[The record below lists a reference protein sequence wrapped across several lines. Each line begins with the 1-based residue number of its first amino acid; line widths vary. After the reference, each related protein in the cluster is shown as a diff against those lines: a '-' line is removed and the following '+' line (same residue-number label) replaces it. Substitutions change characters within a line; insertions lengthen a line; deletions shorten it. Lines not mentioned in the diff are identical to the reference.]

1 MLRLKTR
8 AKGNKYVDIDAQHG
22 GGKLRILNHSCNPC
36 ARFHEVQTESELTV
50 VAVTTRDIFPGEE
63 VTVSYGDKLWFI
75 CRCGCLVAKNK
86 PSGING
92 EIPESQKP
100 IALTQEIHV
109 HIEAKAS
116 VFENFDGNDG
126 GEDDDALV
134 KHVKSLSNSVD
145 TGNVKPD
152 AQNSLRRSSTQTPQP
167 RASFLPANHDLSVR
181 VEENQ
186 EVRSST
192 DEQLA
197 TTHSPGT
204 DPHRLID
211 NVGIGSISTS
221 EGTVPVAFAQDI
233 ENWPS
238 DNGEEATLREED
250 REVEKRP
257 VQETP
262 GTTAYVTAK
271 RFNARQRM
279 QEMEK
284 RVTMNE
290 DTQNAA
296 GLEVANLTAY
306 FREDANRR
314 ADAEEKRRREDLNER
329 RETERKEREEREQTR
344 REEENRRVQELAERR
359 RQFDERMKLDRQE
372 AGERH
377 QQMMILLSAF
387 MPKKQGSQKEDE
399 NSTHL

>member
-1 MLRLKTR
+1 MATPEGPRLTRNPDNSGFDEREKSRNKRLQTSSNRLGARDLRVLRDNFTEMGGTSKT
-8 AKGNKYVDIDAQHG
+8 
-22 GGKLRILNHSCNPC
+22 
-36 ARFHEVQTESELTV
+36 F
-50 VAVTTRDIFPGEE
+50 
-63 VTVSYGDKLWFI
+63 
-75 CRCGCLVAKNK
+75 
-86 PSGING
+86 
-92 EIPESQKP
+92 SQ
-100 IALTQEIHV
+100 
-109 HIEAKAS
+109 
-116 VFENFDGNDG
+116 
-126 GEDDDALV
+126 
-134 KHVKSLSNSVD
+134 
-145 TGNVKPD
+145 
-152 AQNSLRRSSTQTPQP
+152 
-167 RASFLPANHDLSVR
+167 
-181 VEENQ
+181 
-186 EVRSST
+186 
-192 DEQLA
+192 
-197 TTHSPGT
+197 
-204 DPHRLID
+204 
-211 NVGIGSISTS
+211 
-221 EGTVPVAFAQDI
+221 
-233 ENWPS
+233 
-238 DNGEEATLREED
+238 
-250 REVEKRP
+250 KRP